1 MQARR
6 TITMA
11 AREPQELHRL
21 FVKAFNAGDLEGL
34 LALYE
39 PEAVLATAAGPA
51 RGSAGL
57 REAYRGFL
65 EPGAAIR
72 LETLG
77 VLECG
82 DLALLQ
88 GRWVLEGTERA
99 PARREGRNTEVARRQ
114 QNGDWLLLIDV
125 PNPPGS

>member
-1 MQARR
+1 MPAKRP
-6 TITMA
+6 
-11 AREPQELHRL
+11 EELHKL

-34 LALYE
+34 VALYE
-39 PEAVLATAAGPA
+39 PEAALATAEGAA
-51 RGSAGL
+51 RGSAAL

-65 EPGAAIR
+65 APGAAIR
-72 LETLG
+72 LETLS

-99 PARREGRNTEVARRQ
+99 PARREGRNAEVARRQ
-114 QNGDWLLLIDV
+114 ANGDWLLLIDV
-125 PNPPGS
+125 PNPPGG